1 MQALFHGITIAA
13 ASGLLFGMAFK
24 PDIAEGGLIPPQI
37 QMAPAGDRQ
46 DGVGGDFAFAGRSGP
61 LPDYVIGTD
70 WATPVQPVAFNPADE
85 APAYADPTASA
96 TLRPVFAPAPIR
108 TEIPRADSRL
118 VQLSYPSMEGGVV
131 PPRSR
136 HVAEQITAADAPDLP
151 VPPEPAQ
158 TIDVA
163 TLDMPVVDITDRD

>member
-1 MQALFHGITIAA
+1 MQALFHGITVAA

-46 DGVGGDFAFAGRSGP
+46 DGASGDFAFAGRSGP

-70 WATPVQPVAFNPADE
+70 WAAPVQPAAFSPPDE
-85 APAYADPTASA
+85 AGAYAEPAPLPT
-96 TLRPVFAPAPIR
+96 LKPVFTPAPIR
-108 TEIPRADSRL
+108 AQIPRADSRL
-118 VQLSYPSMEGGVV
+118 VPVSYPSMEGGVV
-131 PPRSR
+131 PPRGP
-136 HVAEQITAADAPDLP
+136 HVAEQSTAADAPDLP
-151 VPPEPAQ
+151 VLPEPAQ

-163 TLDMPVVDITDRD
+163 TLDTPVLDTTVLD